1 MKTKQKWHSNYKVVA
16 ETFIDFL
23 RSTNEKQVLASA
35 ILPLLKNTQV
45 IADIGAGMGELISK
59 LATTKRKIIAIE
71 PCKDYIP
78 HLTKKLKGNGH
89 LVIPHK
95 IEDVNLL
102 PFSLDAVLFS
112 HSLAYVDD
120 FKNSIHKTFNWLKP
134 GGIGVF
140 IILSKMGDQM
150 HIMNKFWHF
159 FHPNKPV
166 LNPSAEHIES
176 LLSEL
181 DQDVYRKRVSSV
193 MNAKTQEQVLKLISF
208 ILEINLEKLDGQAK
222 NVLNLIKINTDE
234 EYEINT
240 FHEIVFFRKKETI
253 WQNENILS

>member
-1 MKTKQKWHSNYKVVA
+1 MKTKQKWHSDYEVIA
-16 ETFIDFL
+16 ESFIDFL
-23 RSTNEKQVLASA
+23 RSTNEKEVLAFA
-35 ILPLLKNTQV
+35 ISSLLKDAQV
-45 IADIGAGMGELISK
+45 IADIGAGTGELIGR
-59 LATTKRKIIAIE
+59 LTTPKRKIIAVE

-78 HLTKKLKGNGH
+78 HLTKKLNNNGH

-95 IEDVNLL
+95 VEDVSLS

-140 IILSKMGDQM
+140 IVLSKRGDQM

-159 FHPNKPV
+159 FHPNRPV
-166 LNPSAEHIES
+166 LNPSAKDIEF
-176 LLSEL
+176 LLSKL
-181 DQDVYRKRVSSV
+181 GQDAYKKRVSSV
-193 MNAKTQEQVLKLISF
+193 IKAKTHEQVLKLISF
-208 ILEINLEKLDGQAK
+208 ILEINPKKLDGQAK
-222 NVLNLIKINTDE
+222 NVLNLMRTNPYG

-240 FHEIVFFRKKETI
+240 IHEVVFFKKEGRT
-253 WQNENILS
+253 